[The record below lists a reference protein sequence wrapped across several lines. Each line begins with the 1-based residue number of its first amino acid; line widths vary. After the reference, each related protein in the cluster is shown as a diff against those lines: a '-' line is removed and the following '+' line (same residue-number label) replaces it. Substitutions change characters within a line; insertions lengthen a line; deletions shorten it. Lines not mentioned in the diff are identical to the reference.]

1 MLDSDKGQ
9 DAEERSRDTKSF
21 VRRVRSVTRRKYIAR
36 SGPSTTCSGGES
48 TIRLKGP
55 GRVGRSLGPPESEPR
70 RAWQDLIWGTAA
82 MDKVDPGRVEK
93 VFPLSSQR
101 PWSADYCVNG
111 LVRSRAP
118 RIAHPRRAASAY
130 MFSGLVECYRC
141 ARALSGRDSKS
152 GRLHYY
158 VCQSLL
164 KRGN

>member
-1 MLDSDKGQ
+1 M
-9 DAEERSRDTKSF
+9 
-21 VRRVRSVTRRKYIAR
+21 RVRWFGHFGRLLQAQGSPDFRRQVSITEHADDTPTGKLMEAIIESVDEF
-36 SGPSTTCSGGES
+36 CSEN
-48 TIRLKGP
+48 
-55 GRVGRSLGPPESEPR
+55 
-70 RAWQDLIWGTAA
+70 LIWGTAA

-101 PWSADYCVNG
+101 PWSAASTVW
-111 LVRSRAP
+111 VRSRAP

-141 ARALSGRDSKS
+141 ERALSGRDSKS
-152 GRLHYY
+152 GRLHHY